1 MTDFDTGTET
11 GTNVDTG
18 PDTDP
23 RLRSVLDAPRGHRF
37 SRPGET
43 SARIRT
49 HSRIR
54 THTLTHTLTGEP
66 TTHPGSG
73 DAAHPPGPDG
83 WFGSETQ
90 QERERRLLPQ
100 MVGNP
105 RVAHRLQYGQL
116 PHWVIVARQHRERA
130 AREAREAAETAAREP
145 VPAPPEPPE
154 PPEPARGR
162 HRAPLRWS
170 GWPALAVGA
179 TLLFGLQTGVAIGE
193 GLVRAAGVLPA
204 SSVPPGCLP
213 FP

>member
-1 MTDFDTGTET
+1 MTDFDTGT
-11 GTNVDTG
+11 G
-18 PDTDP
+18 PDTDT

-43 SARIRT
+43 STRIRT
-49 HSRIR
+49 HCRIR
-54 THTLTHTLTGEP
+54 THTLTEEP

-73 DAAHPPGPDG
+73 DADPSPGPDG

-90 QERERRLLPQ
+90 QERERRLLPL

-105 RVAHRLQYGQL
+105 RVAHRLRHGQL

-145 VPAPPEPPE
+145 VPEPPE
-154 PPEPARGR
+154 RARGR

-170 GWPALAVGA
+170 GWPALAIGA
-179 TLLFGLQTGVAIGE
+179 TLLCGLQAGVAIGG
-193 GLVRAAGVLPA
+193 GLVRAAGALPA
-204 SSVPPGCLP
+204 TNLPPGCLP